1 MKNKL
6 PVLIIC
12 FFSGCL
18 SATAMPSASAP
29 EGQEQAAMEYFL
41 GEVERDSALAHE
53 ERHEKIRE
61 FKAFEDQL
69 SPEVSYR
76 LTLLLLEESRA
87 RVIEMFQQADLDELE
102 IKNSLA
108 DFDKAVLSFQ
118 TMDVETARQILFFVA
133 ELKIHREYVYEFG
146 VALGCPEK
154 QLLRHDL
161 CKLNAEQLEGYA
173 RYFRGGRQEE
183 DKLAYLAAWQEHQLE
198 EHHHECYSNEFD
210 FDNFPKERLRYNM
223 LEAVADLLAS
233 TKQRGGTT
241 LTDWL
246 LNRFPRKNPHPR
258 LIPYLEEALIKAH
271 AFYLESDSYPI
282 FRGLPC
288 WNHEIAELFS
298 TLKKASL
305 DSQLSYQ

>member
-102 IKNSLA
+102 IKNSLHA
-108 DFDKAVLSFQ
+108 YYQPGQDDC
-118 TMDVETARQILFFVA
+118 FFHHSGR
-133 ELKIHREYVYEFG
+133 LPG
-146 VALGCPEK
+146 GPGDCP
-154 QLLRHDL
+154 
-161 CKLNAEQLEGYA
+161 
-173 RYFRGGRQEE
+173 
-183 DKLAYLAAWQEHQLE
+183 
-198 EHHHECYSNEFD
+198 
-210 FDNFPKERLRYNM
+210 
-223 LEAVADLLAS
+223 
-233 TKQRGGTT
+233 
-241 LTDWL
+241 
-246 LNRFPRKNPHPR
+246 
-258 LIPYLEEALIKAH
+258 
-271 AFYLESDSYPI
+271 
-282 FRGLPC
+282 
-288 WNHEIAELFS
+288 
-298 TLKKASL
+298 
-305 DSQLSYQ
+305 